1 VRFRSKGRGREEKL
15 LRSARRGTFLIAGV
29 VVLLLLFNLSR
40 VGRQSGQTAVPRAVS
55 GQAVDGVAGELL
67 PDEVQIA
74 GGGSGLGADPAA
86 LIDKAGAAAMEA
98 QVVQPAGLD
107 DVPVALVRPVRDD
120 VLGILTDEQD
130 AMLATLRLAEKV
142 LQGRLSEMPEARYAV
157 FMDSPKS
164 CRGKPWRL
172 QGRLRRLSQS
182 VLPRSAA
189 KYGIRTAW
197 DAWISTSDSGNQLVH
212 VVALSKDAR
221 LPLLDSLGRDAPL
234 VELAGYFFKR
244 EGYAARG
251 ADGKGDLALAPLLL
265 TDRILRVVPRE
276 SGTRAEEMLPWLG
289 WTAAGICLGVLALI
303 WRFQR
308 SDHEFRGTRT
318 HLFTQPPVRPSFDGV
333 AAVSLQEAL
342 KSMEEQ
348 SRAGLPDTSLTL
360 PH

>member
-1 VRFRSKGRGREEKL
+1 MRFRSKGRGREEKL

-40 VGRQSGQTAVPRAVS
+40 VGRQSGQTVVPRAVS
-55 GQAVDGVAGELL
+55 GQAVDGLDGELL
-67 PDEVQIA
+67 PDEVQII
-74 GGGSGLGADPAA
+74 GSGSGLGTDPAA

-107 DVPVALVRPVRDD
+107 DVPVALIRPVRDD

-130 AMLATLRLAEKV
+130 SMLATLRLAEKV

-212 VVALSKDAR
+212 VVALSKDAG
-221 LPLLDSLGRDAPL
+221 LPLVDSLVRDAPL

-251 ADGKGDLALAPLLL
+251 VDGKGDLALAPLLL

-276 SGTRAEEMLPWLG
+276 SGTRAEEMLPWLA
-289 WTAAGICLGVLALI
+289 WTTAGICLGVLALI

-342 KSMEEQ
+342 QAMEEQ